1 MALINCPECGKRISD
16 RAKTCIFCGYPIQ
29 EYMEEQKQKE
39 QEQKKDIPIRDDICP
54 QCGNEISPV
63 FRVCTK
69 CGYSQYNNAG
79 KDYENNHKSDDTEN
93 EISDHVPV
101 DYSPKSIEQ
110 KYESKKTKKKKK
122 HIFSKIIIFLI
133 LFYIFIYYADKGK
146 EKYKSNVNETESI
159 SDIQTDYSETEINTE
174 RITESSITEVETDI
188 SNLSF
193 VDAMK
198 IVTSESIANGAYDV
212 LTNKLGFSD
221 VEFDQKLGDTSNYEI
236 TANGVSIVITAMDD
250 YYRVFIPDTSYVLY
264 EDGNVLMTA
273 QDIADRT
280 INWADRISY
289 YLMAQEFVK
298 DCLNNPS
305 SAKFPSINT
314 SSDIGMSK
322 NGDMITVQGYVDCK
336 NHFNVTVRSNYTV
349 QFNVINMDSYSYEP
363 LYINIDGD
371 TAGEYTD
378 PS

>member
-1 MALINCPECGKRISD
+1 MALINCPECGKQISD

-39 QEQKKDIPIRDDICP
+39 QELKKDIPIRDDICP

-63 FRVCTK
+63 FRVCNK
-69 CGYSQYNNAG
+69 CGYSQYGNAG
-79 KDYENNHKSDDTEN
+79 RDYEATHRYNVNQKIDKHSGN
-93 EISDHVPV
+93 ER
-101 DYSPKSIEQ
+101 DYSKLNNYLSQ
-110 KYESKKTKKKKK
+110 DSNKKVKKKKK
-122 HIFSKIIIFLI
+122 HPFLKLIAVLIIVYFVLSA
-133 LFYIFIYYADKGK
+133 FNKEVDDYVDKE
-146 EKYKSNVNETESI
+146 EKRQTEYETGIDTE
-159 SDIQTDYSETEINTE
+159 ETTE
-174 RITESSITEVETDI
+174 LSTTEVETDI
-188 SNLSF
+188 SVLSF
-193 VDAMK
+193 VDEMK
-198 IVTSESIANGAYDV
+198 TLTSESIANGAYDV

-221 VEFDQKLGDTSNYEI
+221 VEFEQKLGDTSNYEI
-236 TANGVSIVITAMDD
+236 TANGVSMVITAMDD

-264 EDGNVLMTA
+264 EDGNVLMNA

-289 YLMAQEFVK
+289 YLMAQEFIK

-336 NHFNVTVRSNYTV
+336 NAFNATVRSNYTV
-349 QFNVINMDSYSYEP
+349 QFNVIDMDSYSYEP
-363 LYINIDGD
+363 LYVNIDGD
-371 TAGEYTD
+371 EAGEYTD

>member
-1 MALINCPECGKRISD
+1 MALINCPECGKQISD

-39 QEQKKDIPIRDDICP
+39 QEKKKDIPIRDDICP

-63 FRVCTK
+63 FRVCNK
-69 CGYSQYNNAG
+69 CGYSQYGNAG
-79 KDYENNHKSDDTEN
+79 RDYEATHRYNVNQKIDKHSGTER
-93 EISDHVPV
+93 
-101 DYSPKSIEQ
+101 DYSKLNNYLSQ
-110 KYESKKTKKKKK
+110 DSNKKVKKKKK
-122 HIFSKIIIFLI
+122 HPFLKLIAVLIIVYFVLSA
-133 LFYIFIYYADKGK
+133 FNKEVDDYVDKE
-146 EKYKSNVNETESI
+146 EKRQTEYETGIDTE
-159 SDIQTDYSETEINTE
+159 ETTE
-174 RITESSITEVETDI
+174 LSTTEAETDI
-188 SNLSF
+188 SDLSF
-193 VDAMK
+193 VDEMK
-198 IVTSESIANGAYDV
+198 TLTSESIANGAYDV

-221 VEFDQKLGDTSNYEI
+221 VEFEQKLGDTSNYEI
-236 TANGVSIVITAMDD
+236 TANGVSMVITAMDD

-264 EDGNVLMTA
+264 EDGNVLMNA

-289 YLMAQEFVK
+289 YLMAQEFIK

-336 NHFNVTVRSNYTV
+336 NAFNATVRSNYTV
-349 QFNVINMDSYSYEP
+349 QFNVIDMDSYSYEP
-363 LYINIDGD
+363 LYVNIDGD
-371 TAGEYTD
+371 EAGEYTD

>member
-1 MALINCPECGKRISD
+1 MALINCPECGKQISD

-39 QEQKKDIPIRDDICP
+39 QEKKKDIPIRDDICP

-63 FRVCTK
+63 FRVCNK
-69 CGYSQYNNAG
+69 CGYSQYGNAER
-79 KDYENNHKSDDTEN
+79 DYEATHRYNVNQKIEKHDETER
-93 EISDHVPV
+93 
-101 DYSPKSIEQ
+101 DYSKLNSYLSQ
-110 KYESKKTKKKKK
+110 DSNKKVKKKKK
-122 HIFSKIIIFLI
+122 HSFLKLIAVLIIVYFVLSA
-133 LFYIFIYYADKGK
+133 FNKEVDDYVDKE
-146 EKYKSNVNETESI
+146 EKRQTEYETGIDTE
-159 SDIQTDYSETEINTE
+159 ETTE
-174 RITESSITEVETDI
+174 LSTTEAETDI
-188 SNLSF
+188 SDLSF
-193 VDAMK
+193 VDEMK
-198 IVTSESIANGAYDV
+198 TLTSESIANGAYDV

-221 VEFDQKLGDTSNYEI
+221 VEFEQKLGDTSNYEI
-236 TANGVSIVITAMDD
+236 TANGVSMVITAMDD

-264 EDGNVLMTA
+264 EDGNVLMNA

-280 INWADRISY
+280 INWDDRISY
-289 YLMAQEFVK
+289 YLMAQEFIK

-336 NHFNVTVRSNYTV
+336 NAFNATVRSNYTV
-349 QFNVINMDSYSYEP
+349 QFNVIDMDSYSYEP
-363 LYINIDGD
+363 LYVNIDGD
-371 TAGEYTD
+371 EAGEYTD

>member
-1 MALINCPECGKRISD
+1 MALINCPECGKQISD
-16 RAKTCIFCGYPIQ
+16 KAKTCIFCGYPIQ

-39 QEQKKDIPIRDDICP
+39 QELKKDIPIRDDICP

-63 FRVCTK
+63 FRVCNK
-69 CGYSQYNNAG
+69 CGYSQYGNAG
-79 KDYENNHKSDDTEN
+79 RDYEATHRYNVNQKIDKHSGN
-93 EISDHVPV
+93 ER
-101 DYSPKSIEQ
+101 DYSKLNNYLSQ
-110 KYESKKTKKKKK
+110 DSNKKVKKKKK
-122 HIFSKIIIFLI
+122 HPFLKLI
-133 LFYIFIYYADKGK
+133 AFNKEVDDYVDKE
-146 EKYKSNVNETESI
+146 EKRQTEYETGIDTE
-159 SDIQTDYSETEINTE
+159 ETTE
-174 RITESSITEVETDI
+174 LSTTEAETDI
-188 SNLSF
+188 SVLSF
-193 VDAMK
+193 VDEMK
-198 IVTSESIANGAYDV
+198 TLTSESIANGAYDV

-221 VEFDQKLGDTSNYEI
+221 VEFEQKLGDTSNYEI
-236 TANGVSIVITAMDD
+236 TANGVSMVITAMDD

-264 EDGNVLMTA
+264 EDGNVLMNA

-289 YLMAQEFVK
+289 YLMAQEFIK

-336 NHFNVTVRSNYTV
+336 NAFNATVRSNYTV
-349 QFNVINMDSYSYEP
+349 QFNVIDMDSYSYEP
-363 LYINIDGD
+363 LYVNIDGD
-371 TAGEYTD
+371 EAGEYTD